1 MKKETVEDFYNN
13 TGWKLEG
20 EKTRDAIINENL
32 TPVAA
37 EYVSKVRL
45 RVLENLGGG
54 KNLLDIGCG
63 PIQYPEYAE
72 YSKNFELRVCVD
84 LSEEALKMA
93 RGRIGVH
100 GKYIVGDYL
109 AMSSLKEAPFDGAAL
124 INVLYHV
131 EKDSQETLV
140 RKILCDLKPGAR
152 LVIVYSNPRTLS
164 AFITAG
170 LVRLK
175 HLMLKIFKRVK
186 TSESQN
192 PIYFYRHATNFWSR
206 FKNDSDVTVKA
217 WRTFTPALERLIF
230 REKLVGKLLLR
241 ILFACESF
249 GFWRYISEYT
259 LIILEK
265 KNPLI
270 KK

>member
-20 EKTRDAIINENL
+20 ENTRDAIINENL

-45 RVLENLGGG
+45 RILENLGGG
-54 KNLLDIGCG
+54 KKLLDIGCG

-72 YSKNFELRVCVD
+72 YSKNFKLRVCVD

-93 RGRIGVH
+93 RSRIGVH
-100 GKYIVGDYL
+100 GKYLVGDYL

-131 EKDSQETLV
+131 EKDSQQTLV
-140 RKILCDLKPGAR
+140 RKILGGLKPGAH

-164 AFITAG
+164 AFMTTG
-170 LVRLK
+170 LVWLK
-175 HLMLKIFKRVK
+175 HLMLKVTKRK
-186 TSESQN
+186 IKK
-192 PIYFYRHATNFWSR
+192 IYRIQFVFYRHPTDFWSR
-206 FKNDSDVTVKA
+206 FKNKSNVTVKA
-217 WRTFTPALERLIF
+217 WRTFTPALEKLIF
-230 REKLVGKLLLR
+230 RRKLAGKLLLEFF
-241 ILFACESF
+241 LFAKALEF
-249 GFWRYISEYT
+249 GNI
-259 LIILEK
+259 
-265 KNPLI
+265 
-270 KK
+270 